1 MSLGSRS
8 AATMTTNIA
17 ILKVLSSYPGG
28 QASLDALKRDL
39 AMLSTREWSTR
50 MRALSALAGPIS
62 LFGDKL
68 VNRDSRGWTI
78 TTAGRDFLEKL
89 EHRARILA
97 DKPDL
102 TVVASSTL
110 DLKPSQQQQVN
121 LRLVRSA

>member
-1 MSLGSRS
+1 
-8 AATMTTNIA
+8 MTTNIA
-17 ILKVLSSYPGG
+17 ILKVLSSYPDG
-28 QASLDALKRDL
+28 QASLDALKGDL

-68 VNRDSRGWTI
+68 VTRDSRGWTI

-102 TVVASSTL
+102 MVVASSTL